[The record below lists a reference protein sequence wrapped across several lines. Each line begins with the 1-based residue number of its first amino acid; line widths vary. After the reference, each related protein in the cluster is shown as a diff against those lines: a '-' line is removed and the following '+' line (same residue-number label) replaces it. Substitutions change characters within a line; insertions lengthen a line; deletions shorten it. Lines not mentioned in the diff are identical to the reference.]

1 MISPQKIL
9 REEAE
14 RNPPI
19 KIKMQEAADRGEQV
33 ADEIL
38 LPLVDARIRQSDCKV
53 NGWILDGFP

>member
-1 MISPQKIL
+1 LISPQKIL

-19 KIKMQEAADRGEQV
+19 KIKMQEAADIGEQV

-38 LPLVDARIRQSDCKV
+38 LPLVDARIR
-53 NGWILDGFP
+53 